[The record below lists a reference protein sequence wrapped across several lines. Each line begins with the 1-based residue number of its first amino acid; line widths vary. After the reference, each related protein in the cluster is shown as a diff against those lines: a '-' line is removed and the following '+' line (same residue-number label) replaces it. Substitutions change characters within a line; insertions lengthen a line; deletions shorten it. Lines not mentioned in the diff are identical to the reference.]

1 MAYRLDGPASGD
13 RGTGKAAEDQ
23 PVRVRYDQGHS
34 LQIDGEVIHVDA
46 NSQVIIDCVFH
57 ALTTVG

>member
-1 MAYRLDGPASGD
+1 MVLRAATVGL
-13 RGTGKAAEDQ
+13 GKQ
-23 PVRVRYDQGHS
+23 PRISHCEFVTIKATP
-34 LQIDGEVIHVDA
+34 LQIDGEVIHLDA